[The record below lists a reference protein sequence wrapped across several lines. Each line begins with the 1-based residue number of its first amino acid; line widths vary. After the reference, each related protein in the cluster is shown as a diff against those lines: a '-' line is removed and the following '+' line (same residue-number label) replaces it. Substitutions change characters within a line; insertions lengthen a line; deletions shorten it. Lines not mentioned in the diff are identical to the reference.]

1 MERDEPFSTYNTKN
15 GTERNVDWNDWKKNE
30 RGRNDL
36 AEGPRSR
43 TERDDLKKVVTCP
56 TLTMSLKYI
65 FLSNAHF
72 LRIMS
77 CLVKDVL

>member
-30 RGRNDL
+30 RGQNDL

-43 TERDDLKKVVTCP
+43 MEGNN
-56 TLTMSLKYI
+56 
-65 FLSNAHF
+65 F
-72 LRIMS
+72 
-77 CLVKDVL
+77 